1 MVLASRVVNCDSP
14 PLAPTTSKVK
24 DPLLA
29 PLAAVAIGIGLSH
42 LIWFDLHQTLLAG
55 ALLAVLAAIA
65 LRLRSRRIALAAGL
79 LALVFAGIAADVA
92 HRPGPPP
99 VIETASGETLVL
111 SGCVVEPSVFYED
124 RDQFTLE
131 LAPHADARV
140 SLALREG
147 ETAPELNY
155 GQRVEIEARVH
166 KVRGYHNPGS
176 FDFAIWA
183 ARRNLYWNAI
193 MHTGARPRTLPGRCG
208 SHFFAMVYWLRTAA
222 LRRIEG
228 LYPGDVKARGLM
240 QGILIGDYTKIE
252 KMWTDDFRR
261 TGTYHTLVISG
272 LHVTVLAAVLL
283 FLLRIC
289 FLPEMPAL
297 IITCTTTWLYALVSG
312 WGSPAVRAASGLTL
326 FLVARY
332 FHRRGRVLNLLAAIA
347 LAFLLADPGQMFEAS
362 FELTFL
368 AVAAIAILATPLLD
382 RTSTP
387 FARSLRDINDT
398 GRDLHLEP
406 RVAQSHVELRLIAET
421 LSYYTGIAQR
431 HLQSAMALGLR
442 LAYFCW
448 DMAVISTV
456 IQVGVALPMAICFH
470 RISFSGFSANIIIVP
485 LLAAVVPI
493 GFLAVFTGWGFPA
506 TVAGWLLALARAV
519 AAWHAQIEPNW
530 RVPDPPL
537 WLDVAFVVALLAFS
551 FAIRRGR
558 RWRWPSAAAVAV
570 LFGLVVVH
578 PFAPRLAPGA
588 LELTAIDVGQG
599 DSLFVAFP
607 DGHLMLVDGGGFP
620 PMGRKHQ
627 PKLDVGEDVVSP
639 WLWSRSIRRLDV
651 IVATHAH
658 EDHVLGLHAIID
670 NFHPREL
677 WTGASPPSP
686 VQDALLAHARRAGM
700 RIRAMHAGDSF
711 DFGQTHGVALA
722 PVSDYVPADT
732 PGNNDSLVLRLQY
745 GHRSF
750 LLAGDMENP
759 IEYRLAADGTLSHT
773 DVLKVGHH
781 GSKTSSTEEFLDAVH
796 PAFGVISDGVD
807 NLFHHPHQQVLDR
820 LAAHHV
826 EVLRT
831 DTLGLITIRTDGQHV
846 TVETWENDLKT
857 RLMATPARY
866 RF

>member
-1 MVLASRVVNCDSP
+1 
-14 PLAPTTSKVK
+14 VK
-24 DPLLA
+24 DPLLG
-29 PLAAVAIGIGLSH
+29 PLAAVALGIGLAH
-42 LIWFDLHQTLLAG
+42 LVWFDLGQTLLAG
-55 ALLAVLAAIA
+55 ALLAVLAMVAV
-65 LRLRSRRIALAAGL
+65 RRSRRIALVAGL
-79 LALVFAGIAADVA
+79 LALAFAGIAVDVA
-92 HRPGPPP
+92 RRPGPPP
-99 VIETASGETLVL
+99 VIEAASDETLIL
-111 SGCVVEPSVFYED
+111 SGCVVEPAVFYED

-140 SLALREG
+140 SLALRDG
-147 ETAPELNY
+147 ETPPELNY
-155 GQRVEIEARVH
+155 GERVEVEARVH
-166 KVRGYHNPGS
+166 KVRAYHNPGS

-183 ARRNLYWNAI
+183 ARRNLYWNAS
-193 MHTGARPRTLPGRCG
+193 MHTGGRPRVLPGRSG
-208 SHFFAMVYWLRTAA
+208 SRFFALVCWLRTAA
-222 LRRIEG
+222 LRRIEK
-228 LYPGDVKARGLM
+228 LYGGDEKNRGLM
-240 QGILIGDYTKIE
+240 QGILIGDSTKIE

-272 LHVTVLAAVLL
+272 LHVTVLAAVFLL
-283 FLLRIC
+283 LLRIC
-289 FLPEMPAL
+289 FLPELPAL
-297 IITCTTTWLYALVSG
+297 AIACAATWLYALVSG
-312 WGSPAVRAASGLTL
+312 WGAPAVRASSGLTL
-326 FLVARY
+326 FLIARY

-347 LAFLLADPGQMFEAS
+347 LAYLLADPGQMFEAS

-387 FARSLRDINDT
+387 YARGLRDINDSS
-398 GRDLHLEP
+398 RDLHLAP
-406 RVAQSHVELRLIAET
+406 RVARFRVELRLIAET
-421 LSYYTGIAQR
+421 LSYYTGIAQTR
-431 HLQSAMALGLR
+431 LQSVMALLLR
-442 LAYFCW
+442 LAYFAW
-448 DMAVISTV
+448 EMAVISTV
-456 IQVGVALPMAICFH
+456 VQIGVALPMAICFH
-470 RISFSGFSANIIIVP
+470 RISFSGFSANIIVVP

-519 AAWHAQIEPNW
+519 AAWHARLEPNW

-537 WLDVAFVVALLAFS
+537 WLDVAFVAALLAFS
-551 FAIRRGR
+551 LAIRRGR
-558 RWRWPSAAAVAV
+558 RWRWPAAATVAV
-570 LFGLVVVH
+570 LFALVLVH
-578 PFAPRLAPGA
+578 PFPPQVAPGM

-620 PMGRKHQ
+620 PTGHKRQ
-627 PKLDVGEDVVSP
+627 PRLDVGEDVVSP

-700 RIRAMHAGDSF
+700 RVRPMHAGDTF
-711 DFGQTHGVALA
+711 RFGETCGVALA
-722 PVSDYVPADT
+722 PVAGYVPADT

-745 GHRSF
+745 RHRSL
-750 LLAGDMENP
+750 LLAGDMESP
-759 IEYRLAADGTLSHT
+759 IEDRLVMDGALRQS

-781 GSKTSSTEEFLDAVH
+781 GSKTSSTGPFLDAVH
-796 PAFGVISDGVD
+796 PAFGIISDGVD

-820 LAAHHV
+820 LTAHHM

-831 DTLGLITIRTDGQHV
+831 DVLGMISVRTDGQHM
-846 TVETWENDLKT
+846 TIETWEDDLKP
-857 RLMATPARY
+857 RLAATPARF